1 AYLNAGDR
9 LAVYTALGWLRS
21 ADAVG
26 IAPDGMLTTT
36 GPMPTGSTPL
46 DQAVYNAAGKRIR
59 ARDLTGDQWVRTAL
73 DELRQDLVRRGLA
86 VDPARRGLAL
96 IFQLLT
102 WTLLGLGAFRLVNGL
117 SNGKPIGYL
126 LITVVGLAICF
137 ALTGRTPRR
146 TRAGSAAVASLRD
159 RNRHLAPNKSPAY
172 TTYGSAGAAMG
183 IALFG
188 TASLWAMDP

>member
-26 IAPDGMLTTT
+26 VAHDGVLTTT
-36 GPMPTGSTPL
+36 GRLPTGATPL
-46 DQAVYNAAGKRIR
+46 SRAVYHAAGNRTR
-59 ARDLTGDQWVRTAL
+59 AGDLIGDQRVADAL
-73 DELRQDLVRRGLA
+73 DELRRDLVRQGLA
-86 VDPARRGLAL
+86 VDPARRRIARL
-96 IFQLLT
+96 FQLAC
-102 WTLLGLGAFRLVNGL
+102 WALLAVGGLRLVTGL
-117 SNGKPIGYL
+117 STGKPVGYL
-126 LITVVGLAICF
+126 LVTIVGLGICF

-146 TRAGSAAVASLRD
+146 TRAGATAVASLRD
-159 RNRHLAPNKSPAY
+159 RNRHLAPSMSPAY
-172 TTYGSAGAAMG
+172 ATYGSAGAAMG